1 MRKNYNG
8 LYNYQANITLTKT
21 PNGDVVMTMNDA
33 IFTALICHIHDAS
46 ELQAQNGHT
55 ATAEDTKE
63 LWRALYEKEEQLE
76 EEE

>member
-1 MRKNYNG
+1 MRKNYNR
-8 LYNYQANITLTKT
+8 LYDYQANITLTKT

-33 IFTALICHIHDAS
+33 ILIALINHIYDAS
-46 ELQAQNGHT
+46 ELQAQKGHT
-55 ATAEDTKE
+55 STAEDTKE